1 MAEKTKKTKEPAKA
15 KSGEPKDTET
25 IKVAKKTTA
34 AAAKPQA
41 TAAKAVEVTEKAP
54 SAGATGLRAVPAKT
68 RPISEVKAIRETKAV
83 NEEMAIP
90 KPSREQIAQLAHRF
104 WRERGGDHGEH
115 EQDWFRAERELRGM
129 AS

>member
-34 AAAKPQA
+34 AAAKRQA
-41 TAAKAVEVTEKAP
+41 PAAKAAEITEKAS

-68 RPISEVKAIRETKAV
+68 RAINEVMAIRETKAV
-83 NEEMAIP
+83 NQGMASAT
-90 KPSREQIAQLAHRF
+90 PSREQIAQLAHRF
-104 WRERGGDHGEH
+104 WRERGGHHGGH